1 MFKNIRDNI
10 IKYKGYIVVGLI
22 ILLFIISGYEYYY
35 KYFYVLKDPEK
46 IKNYIMS
53 YGRYGVLVFL
63 ALQIVQVVIFFIPG
77 EVVQIAGGYVFGTFL
92 GGLISLTGI
101 TLGSAIVY
109 ILANKFGKPFVKKIV
124 SEKKMN
130 FVQKILEAG
139 SKKNI
144 IFLLYLLPGLP
155 KDVFGYICGVSD
167 VSLKDFMIYSSLGRV
182 PGIFVSAYFGSKI
195 FEGNLP
201 LLVLIAV
208 TMSLLFIVGVL
219 KGDKIIRDIM
229 NNKKKHKRR

>member
-1 MFKNIRDNI
+1 
-10 IKYKGYIVVGLI
+10 
-22 ILLFIISGYEYYY
+22 
-35 KYFYVLKDPEK
+35 
-46 IKNYIMS
+46 
-53 YGRYGVLVFL
+53 
-63 ALQIVQVVIFFIPG
+63 
-77 EVVQIAGGYVFGTFL
+77 
-92 GGLISLTGI
+92 
-101 TLGSAIVY
+101 
-109 ILANKFGKPFVKKIV
+109 
-124 SEKKMN
+124 MN